1 MVSGGRRHSDTEQ
14 DYYSIEGWFWH
25 FTFWLGKFP
34 NFSEPLFPHLPNRMI
49 KLQRLI
55 FGSIF
60 KQRATSQK
68 MLHQITC
75 PVPPVPH
82 YLPWLCRST
91 RFSSPIRG
99 KCSILLRLRCLQK
112 LSKSV
117 LYTQLIVPLLI
128 SSLRFENCPL
138 SKASPRKGSY
148 GFKGATLVFI
158 PVEQFYLLQN
168 SHHISPHLSHRKDIV
183 FFKDPPSENQL
194 VCFTLGHPD
203 HIHHFFRPL
212 KIYAF
217 NSLKSIS
224 AFSSEAAFPGGIHG
238 LQSSF
243 S

>member
-14 DYYSIEGWFWH
+14 DYYSIDGWFWH

-168 SHHISPHLSHRKDIV
+168 SHHVSPHLSHRKDIV

-194 VCFTLGHPD
+194 VNN
-203 HIHHFFRPL
+203 
-212 KIYAF
+212 KIIPGL
-217 NSLKSIS
+217 SVLSSIK
-224 AFSSEAAFPGGIHG
+224 
-238 LQSSF
+238 
-243 S
+243 